1 MVDNGYHDW
10 SITVPPFTNTKFRDE
25 IRWYEWMESMRKDV
39 ECAFG
44 ILKGRWRIL
53 KTGVCLH
60 STQAVDQVCLTC
72 CAFHNILLKIDGL
85 YDPWDGRQVNTSEW

>member
-10 SITVPPFTNTKFRDE
+10 SITVAPFTNTNLRDK
-25 IRWYEWMESMRKDV
+25 ICWSEWMESMRKDV

-60 STQAVDQVCLTC
+60 STQAVDQVWLT
-72 CAFHNILLKIDGL
+72 
-85 YDPWDGRQVNTSEW
+85 